1 MAEDR
6 SSFTRSGAIY
16 ERVMVPAIFEPWGRD
31 LLDTVA
37 PATGMRLLDVAC
49 GTGIVARLAAS
60 RIGPTGQV
68 AALDANETMLAVARA
83 QPPHAGVSVEW
94 HQGDAANL
102 PFPEAAFD
110 IVVCQ
115 QGLQYMTDRLAA
127 LREMRRV
134 LAPHGRVAL
143 SIFRRSLGHETLR
156 SAAAPH
162 VGETAAAV
170 VMEPF
175 SFPDAGALRALIG
188 QADLPNARLQAK
200 TLTVRFPSI
209 DGFID
214 YQLGGRL
221 ASAASK
227 LSNAARAALVDAL
240 REAFVPYS
248 GSNGVEFPMEA
259 NVVLAG
265 DTA

>member
-1 MAEDR
+1 
-6 SSFTRSGAIY
+6 
-16 ERVMVPAIFEPWGRD
+16 MVPAIFEPWGRD

-60 RIGPTGQV
+60 RVGPTGRV
-68 AALDANETMLAVARA
+68 AALDANETMLAVARTHPA
-83 QPPHAGVSVEW
+83 HAGGSIEW
-94 HQGDAANL
+94 HHGDATHL
-102 PFPEAAFD
+102 PFAEAAFD

-134 LAPHGRVAL
+134 LAPRGRLAL

-156 SAAAPH
+156 RAAAPH

-175 SFPDAGALRALIG
+175 SFPDVDALCALIE
-188 QADLPNARLQAK
+188 QAGLPNAHLQAK
-200 TLTVRFPSI
+200 TLTARFPSI
-209 DGFID
+209 DGFIE

-221 ASAASK
+221 ASAAGK
-227 LSNAARAALVDAL
+227 LSGAARAALVDAL

-265 DTA
+265 NTV